1 MPTDQ
6 TNQVAIIQKDITD
19 DVNRSLTRL
28 KDDGLVLPPN
38 YNASN
43 ALKSA
48 FFKLQ
53 EVTDKAGKPALE
65 VCTKESI
72 ANALLDMVVQG
83 LSPAKTQCYFI
94 VYGNKLQLNR
104 SYFGTQ
110 SVLKRLS
117 NVEDIW
123 ANVIYQGDVFDYEV
137 ANGRERLIKHET
149 EFENRDNDILGAYAI
164 VKTHNGEEILT
175 VMTRKEIEAS
185 WSQSKTSQSVH
196 KKFPQEMAKRT
207 VINRAAK
214 AYINTSDDSDLLID
228 AINRST
234 ENEYENERID
244 ITPEVEPQR
253 RDITAEVNAATQKE
267 APKNETPAD
276 DADELKKCRAEMKR
290 KFVSLGITTP
300 EGMDEYI
307 QEFGKIKGEKP
318 TLAEY
323 KALLKVMDLHIAE
336 KQAQQDELPL

>member
-1 MPTDQ
+1 VTKP
-6 TNQVAIIQKDITD
+6 NQPVAIIQKDITD
-19 DVNRSLTRL
+19 DVNKSLTRL
-28 KDDGLVLPPN
+28 QDDGLVLPPS

-53 EVTDKAGKPALE
+53 EVVDKNGKPALE
-65 VCTKESI
+65 VCTRESI

-94 VYGNKLQLNR
+94 VYGTKLQLNR

-110 SVLKRLS
+110 AVLKRLS

-123 ANVIYQGDVFDYEV
+123 ANVIYKGDVFDYEV
-137 ANGRERLIKHET
+137 AGGRERLIKHT
-149 EFENRDNDILGAYAI
+149 TKFENRDNEILGAYGI
-164 VKTHNGEEILT
+164 VKTANDGEMLT
-175 VMTRKEIEAS
+175 VMTRKEIDAS

-234 ENEYENERID
+234 ENEYDERID
-244 ITPEVEPQR
+244 VTPEAVK
-253 RDITAEVNAATQKE
+253 AE
-267 APKNETPAD
+267 
-276 DADELKKCRAEMKR
+276 
-290 KFVSLGITTP
+290 
-300 EGMDEYI
+300 
-307 QEFGKIKGEKP
+307 
-318 TLAEY
+318 
-323 KALLKVMDLHIAE
+323 IAE
-336 KQAQQDELPL
+336 KANRTPIDVTPPNSAEETGEGEPEAAADQPQDTERINPDALELDF

>member
-1 MPTDQ
+1 MSTG
-6 TNQVAIIQKDITD
+6 NQVAIIQKDITD

-28 KDDGLVLPPN
+28 QDDGLILPMN

-53 EVTDKAGKPALE
+53 EVQDKNGKPALE
-65 VCTKESI
+65 VCSRESV

-94 VYGNKLQLNR
+94 VYGSKLQLNR

-110 SVLKRLS
+110 AVLKRLS
-117 NVEDIW
+117 NVKDIW
-123 ANVIYQGDVFDYEV
+123 ANVIYKGDVFEYEV
-137 ANGRERLIKHET
+137 AGGREKLVKHET
-149 EFENRDNDILGAYAI
+149 SFENRDNEILGVYAV
-164 VKTHNGEEILT
+164 VKSVDDEEILT
-175 VMTRKEIEAS
+175 VMTKKEVDAS

-214 AYINTSDDSDLLID
+214 AYINTSDDSDLLVD

-234 ENEYENERID
+234 DNEYEERID
-244 ITPEVEPQR
+244 VTPEEVKAEIAEHANR
-253 RDITAEVNAATQKE
+253 EVIDIVPEVTPPSSKQQTAPRTKQLVDD
-267 APKNETPAD
+267 PYDFAD
-276 DADELKKCRAEMKR
+276 DVPPLEQEMD
-290 KFVSLGITTP
+290 F
-300 EGMDEYI
+300 
-307 QEFGKIKGEKP
+307 
-318 TLAEY
+318 
-323 KALLKVMDLHIAE
+323 
-336 KQAQQDELPL
+336 